1 MALRIK
7 GQGSRAI
14 NLRSSF
20 GTLRDDVRLVE
31 LVRHAVGDD
40 FHILTDGNEAP
51 GNADA
56 GGYDPTLIHEPP
68 IGDIFTGWSIFENAP
83 ALGKD
88 GYITLPQ
95 GPGLGVTVRP
105 DLIER
110 T

>member
-1 MALRIK
+1 MNVVRRRRPSEAAEMALRIK

-51 GNADA
+51 GLISKPLHA
-56 GGYDPTLIHEPP
+56 GRPPLPGMHSDPV
-68 IGDIFTGWSIFENAP
+68 S
-83 ALGKD
+83 
-88 GYITLPQ
+88 LP
-95 GPGLGVTVRP
+95 
-105 DLIER
+105 
-110 T
+110 